1 MFLWRGF
8 YTTSLTASRAGIA
21 CAVKTAYLP
30 LIGTWA
36 DFTYNIADVLIW
48 AITESAI
55 TIVAASIPFLRP
67 MMKHI
72 SSRGGSRGASNG
84 YTESHKLDDRLG
96 GSRSLGTK
104 ANIEAQPV
112 SNEGGADDDSDRSIL
127 REMRDCGKITK
138 TREVTV
144 EYSESG
150 DDSSH
155 DGRRR
160 TTT

>member
-1 MFLWRGF
+1 M
-8 YTTSLTASRAGIA
+8 ASSAGIA

-48 AITESAI
+48 AMAESTI

-67 MMKHI
+67 MMVYI
-72 SSRGGSRGASNG
+72 SSRGNSRGPSNG
-84 YTESHKLDDRLG
+84 YTESHKLDARLG

-104 ANIEAQPV
+104 ANIQAQPAA
-112 SNEGGADDDSDRSIL
+112 NEAGADDGSDKSIL
-127 REMRDCGKITK
+127 RETRDCGKITK

-150 DDSSH
+150 DDSIH
-155 DGRRR
+155 EDRRR
-160 TTT
+160 TIT

>member
-1 MFLWRGF
+1 MRSKFLTR
-8 YTTSLTASRAGIA
+8 SLTDSRAGIA

-67 MMKHI
+67 MMKYI
-72 SSRGGSRGASNG
+72 SSRGESRAPSNG
-84 YTESHKLDDRLG
+84 YTESHKLDGRLG

-104 ANIEAQPV
+104 ANIEAQPA
-112 SNEGGADDDSDRSIL
+112 SHEGCADDDSDRSIL
-127 REMRDCGKITK
+127 RETRDCGKIT
-138 TREVTV
+138 TTHEVTV

-150 DDSSH
+150 DDLSR
-155 DGRRR
+155 DDRRR
-160 TTT
+160 TID